1 MYLDLW
7 DLAIGAGLLAFG
19 IRQENKF
26 SQLRDEAME
35 TKFQLF
41 LAMQELERVKKGT

>member
-1 MYLDLW
+1 MYLSLW
-7 DLAIGAGLLAFG
+7 DLAIGAGMLAFG

-26 SQLRDEAME
+26 NDLRDEALE

-41 LAMQELERVKKGT
+41 LAMQELERMKGKT